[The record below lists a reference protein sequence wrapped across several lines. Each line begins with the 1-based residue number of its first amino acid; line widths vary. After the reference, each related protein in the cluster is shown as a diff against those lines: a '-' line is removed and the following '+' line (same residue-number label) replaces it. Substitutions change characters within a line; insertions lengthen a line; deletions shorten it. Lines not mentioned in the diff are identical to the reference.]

1 MLIPKISGDL
11 FLTKKKQQLQ
21 QQPPKIVGNLVE
33 KFRILTDERNRYPQT
48 FSLSRGLEIFNC
60 SSELLFYRKNSLSAA
75 GEFRR
80 CRLK

>member
-11 FLTKKKQQLQ
+11 FLTKKNKQLQ

-48 FSLSRGLEIFNC
+48 FSLSRGLEISN
-60 SSELLFYRKNSLSAA
+60 
-75 GEFRR
+75 
-80 CRLK
+80 